1 MTLPTA
7 TATAT
12 ATVPTPTAS
21 APAAPPARLPSLT
34 GLRFLAAFVVF
45 GFHLHAGGLFAG
57 TGAEGVLEAVFGQGA
72 TGVGFFFLLSGF
84 VLTWSARGGVPAGVG
99 LRRRA
104 ARVLP
109 NHVVVWVVV
118 FAGLAWLGGVSVLA
132 GVLGL
137 FLLQAWVPVQS
148 IYFGVNTPAWSLSCE
163 AAFYTAFA
171 WLLALVDRVPRT
183 RLWALAIGLMAA
195 VVLVPVIAL
204 PLPADLEYW
213 FVYVFPVTRA
223 LEFVLG
229 MALARIV
236 RAGLWIRL
244 PLWGAGALAVAGYV
258 VSGHLPGTFGFVAG
272 TVVPLALLI
281 PAAATA
287 DLTGSRSPWRGRT
300 AVFLGE
306 ISFAFY
312 LVHQVVMRLAE
323 AFGPHDVG
331 LGGATGVA
339 VALLAC
345 SLVLAWLLHRLVE
358 RPAQRR
364 LLRVTAPA

>member
-1 MTLPTA
+1 MTNAPA
-7 TATAT
+7 P
-12 ATVPTPTAS
+12 VPAPES
-21 APAAPPARLPSLT
+21 APESATPPLPPVRLPSLT

-45 GFHLHAGGLFAG
+45 GFHLHAGGLFTG
-57 TGAEGVLEAVFGQGA
+57 TGAEGVLAAVFGQGA

-84 VLTWSARGGVPAGVG
+84 VLTWSAREGVPTSVG

-118 FAGLAWLGGVSVLA
+118 FAGLAWTGGASPLA

-137 FLLQAWVPVQS
+137 VLLQAWIPVQE

-171 WLLALVDRVPRT
+171 WLLARVDRVPHR
-183 RLWALAIGLMAA
+183 RLWALAVGLVAA
-195 VVLVPVIAL
+195 VVAVPALAL
-204 PLPADLEYW
+204 PLPDGLEYW

-223 LEFVLG
+223 LEFALG
-229 MALARIV
+229 MVLARIV
-236 RAGLWIRL
+236 RAGRWIRL
-244 PLWGAGALAVAGYV
+244 SLWQAGALAVVGYV
-258 VSGHLPGTFGFVAG
+258 ASGHLPGTFGYVAG

-281 PAAATA
+281 PATAAA
-287 DLTGSRSPWRGRT
+287 DITGSRSPWRGRT

-306 ISFAFY
+306 VSFAFY
-312 LVHQVVMRLAE
+312 LVHQVVMRAAE
-323 AFGPHDVG
+323 AFGPREVG
-331 LGGATGVA
+331 LAGAIGIS
-339 VALLAC
+339 VALLGV
-345 SLVLAWLLHRLVE
+345 SLALAWLLHRLVE

-364 LLRVTAPA
+364 LLRPRAPA

>member
-1 MTLPTA
+1 MTNAPAPLPS
-7 TATAT
+7 
-12 ATVPTPTAS
+12 S
-21 APAAPPARLPSLT
+21 APAIPPLPPVRLPSLT

-84 VLTWSARGGVPAGVG
+84 VLTWSAREGVPASVG
-99 LRRRA
+99 RRRRA

-118 FAGLAWLGGVSVLA
+118 FAGLAWLGGVSVLS
-132 GVLGL
+132 GVVGL

-148 IYFGVNTPAWSLSCE
+148 VYFGVNTPAWSLSCE
-163 AAFYTAFA
+163 AAFYAAFA
-171 WLLALVDRVPRT
+171 WLLTRVDRVPRQ
-183 RLWALAIGLMAA
+183 RLWALALGLMAA

-236 RAGLWIRL
+236 RAGRWPRL
-244 PLWGAGALAVAGYV
+244 PLWRAGALAVAGYV
-258 VSGHLPGTFGFVAG
+258 GSGHLPGTFGYVAG

-281 PAAATA
+281 PAAAVA
-287 DLTGSRSPWRGRT
+287 DITGARSPWRGRT

-306 ISFAFY
+306 VSFAFY
-312 LVHQVVMRLAE
+312 LVHQVVMRAAE
-323 AFGPHDVG
+323 ALGPHDVA
-331 LGGATGVA
+331 LAGAIGIAVA
-339 VALLAC
+339 VLGV
-345 SLVLAWLLHRLVE
+345 SLGLAWLLHRLVE

-364 LLRVTAPA
+364 LLRPAAPA

>member
-1 MTLPTA
+1 MTN
-7 TATAT
+7 
-12 ATVPTPTAS
+12 
-21 APAAPPARLPSLT
+21 APAPAPTVAPLLPARLPSLT

-57 TGAEGVLEAVFGQGA
+57 TGAEGVLAVLLGQGA

-84 VLTWSARGGVPAGVG
+84 VLTWSAREGLPATVG
-99 LRRRA
+99 MRRRA

-118 FAGLAWLGGVSVLA
+118 FAGLAWLGGVSVLS

-137 FLLQAWVPVQS
+137 FLLQAWVPVQAV
-148 IYFGVNTPAWSLSCE
+148 YFGVNTPAWSLSCE

-171 WLLALVDRVPRT
+171 WLLALVDRVPPK
-183 RLWALAIGLMAA
+183 RLWAVAIGLMAA
-195 VVLVPVIAL
+195 VVAVPALAL
-204 PLPADLEYW
+204 PLPDGLEYW

-229 MALARIV
+229 MVLARIV
-236 RAGLWIRL
+236 RAGRWLRL
-244 PLWGAGALAVAGYV
+244 APWQAGTFAVAGYV
-258 VSGHLPGTFGFVAG
+258 ASGHLPGTFGFVAG

-281 PAAATA
+281 PAVATA
-287 DLTGSRSPWRGRT
+287 DLTGSWSPWRHRA

-306 ISFAFY
+306 VSFAFY
-312 LVHQVVMRLAE
+312 LVHQVVLRAVE
-323 AFGPHDVG
+323 AFGPQDATLAAAIG
-331 LGGATGVA
+331 LSAAALGV
-339 VALLAC
+339 

-364 LLRVTAPA
+364 LLRPTAPA

>member
-1 MTLPTA
+1 MTAPITTGPPT
-7 TATAT
+7 
-12 ATVPTPTAS
+12 VF
-21 APAAPPARLPSLT
+21 PARLPSLT
-34 GLRFLAAFVVF
+34 GLRFLGAFVVF

-57 TGAEGVLEAVFGQGA
+57 TGAEGVVGAVFGQGA

-84 VLTWSARGGVPAGVG
+84 VLTWSARAGTPAGVG

-109 NHVVVWVVV
+109 NHVVAWVVV
-118 FAGLAWLGGVSVLA
+118 FAGLAWLGGASVLG

-137 FLLQAWVPVQS
+137 VLLQAWVPVQS

-171 WLLALVDRVPRT
+171 WLLARVDRVPRR

-195 VVLVPVIAL
+195 VVLVPVVAL

-244 PLWGAGALAVAGYV
+244 PLWRAGALAVAGYA
-258 VSGHLPGTFGFVAG
+258 VSGHLPGAFGYVAG

-287 DLTGSRSPWRGRT
+287 DLTGAWSPWRGRT

-306 ISFAFY
+306 VSFAFY

-323 AFGPHDVG
+323 AFGPHAVG
-331 LGGATGVA
+331 LGAATGMA

-364 LLRVTAPA
+364 LLRATAPA

>member
-1 MTLPTA
+1 MTNAPA
-7 TATAT
+7 P
-12 ATVPTPTAS
+12 VPSS
-21 APAAPPARLPSLT
+21 APAIPPLPPALLPSLT

-45 GFHLHAGGLFAG
+45 GFHLHAGGLFDG

-84 VLTWSARGGVPAGVG
+84 VLTWSVREGPSARVG

-109 NHVVVWVVV
+109 NHVVVWVLV
-118 FAGLAWLGGVSVLA
+118 FAGLAWLGGASVLA
-132 GVLGL
+132 GVVGL
-137 FLLQAWVPVQS
+137 FLLQAWIPVQS

-163 AAFYTAFA
+163 AAFYAAFA
-171 WLLALVDRVPRT
+171 WLLALVDRVPRH
-183 RLWALAIGLMAA
+183 RLWASAVGLMAA
-195 VVLVPVIAL
+195 VIAVPAIAL

-229 MALARIV
+229 MVLARIV
-236 RAGLWIRL
+236 RAGRWPRLALWQ
-244 PLWGAGALAVAGYV
+244 AGALAVAGYV
-258 VSGHLPGTFGFVAG
+258 ASGHLPGTFGYVAG

-287 DLTGSRSPWRGRT
+287 DITGARSPWRNRP

-306 ISFAFY
+306 VSFAFY
-312 LVHQVVMRLAE
+312 LVHQVVMRAAE
-323 AFGPHDVG
+323 AFGPHDVD
-331 LGGATGVA
+331 LAGAIGVSA
-339 VALLAC
+339 ALLGV
-345 SLVLAWLLHRLVE
+345 SLALAWLLHRLVE
-358 RPAQRR
+358 RPARRR
-364 LLRVTAPA
+364 LLRPTAPA